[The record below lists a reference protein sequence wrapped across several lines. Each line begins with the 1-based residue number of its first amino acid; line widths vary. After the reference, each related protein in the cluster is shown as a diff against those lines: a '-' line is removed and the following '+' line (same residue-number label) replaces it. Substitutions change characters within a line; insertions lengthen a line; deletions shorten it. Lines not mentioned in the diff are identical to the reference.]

1 MILSTRILKC
11 FSSEK
16 KILRFIKTC
25 SSPKEIYQIY
35 HKNQEHFTPLL
46 FLEALKHMNTSP
58 VKKKFDLNDDAAFYD
73 QLTEVFKQVPMQEKW
88 RFYVQVAKIGRNKQI
103 IKQYGNDLTC
113 IRVKQIAILLW
124 GYHKNGIKKPKL
136 VIHLIDQLQQNL
148 DSLVPV
154 SEKPEDLQTPKE
166 QLKSEN
172 QEDNEINQSD
182 EDEHFLEQ
190 QLEED
195 LQSEKRVLKDFKFKF
210 KDLVLIIW
218 AIQDIKLDSSA
229 LLIYTFKLAINNFNN
244 KELIT
249 NRSLILLLQ
258 ATLNIKE
265 NKQIS
270 AYQKLV
276 IQNLAEQDLSNEGLL
291 QLLLLLRTLGQLQLS
306 PEFAQKLAHIML
318 KNQEKSN
325 QPFSSKFAS
334 IMIWNLN
341 KLGITDTDIYN
352 KLGLHL
358 TKSNEFKAMDIS
370 QAILIYSLQQTKSP
384 QYQQYQ
390 FILRSLISKANMIKL
405 DPRSQSIIKESLE
418 QYQPHLIKLQKK

>member
-1 MILSTRILKC
+1 MILSTRILQC

-25 SSPKEIYQIY
+25 SSPKEIYQTY

-46 FLEALKHMNTSP
+46 FLEALKHMNTNP
-58 VKKKFDLNDDAAFYD
+58 VRKRFDLNDDAAFYD
-73 QLTEVFKQVPMQEKW
+73 ELTEVFKQVPMQEKW
-88 RFYVQVAKIGRNKQI
+88 RFYVQVAKIGRNKQL
-103 IKQYGNDLTC
+103 IKQYGSDLTC

-124 GYHKNGIKKPKL
+124 GYHKNGIKKPRL

-148 DSLVPV
+148 DSLIPV
-154 SEKPEDLQTPKE
+154 SEKPEELTTPKE
-166 QLKSEN
+166 NSKPESLE
-172 QEDNEINQSD
+172 ENEINQSD
-182 EDEHFLEQ
+182 EDEDFLEQ

-195 LQSEKRVLKDFKFKF
+195 LQSEKRVLRDYRFKF

-218 AIQDIKLDSSA
+218 AIQDIRLDASA
-229 LLIYTFKLAINNFNN
+229 ILIYTFKLAINNFNK

-265 NKQIS
+265 NKQIN

-276 IQNLAEQDLSNEGLL
+276 IQNLAEQDLSNEGIL
-291 QLLLLLRTLGQLQLS
+291 QLLLLLRTLGQLKLS
-306 PEFAQKLAHIML
+306 PEFAQKLAYIML

-390 FILRSLISKANMIKL
+390 FILRSLISKGNMIKL

-418 QYQPHLIKLQKK
+418 QYQPHLIKLLKK

>member
-1 MILSTRILKC
+1 MILSTRILWC

-25 SSPKEIYQIY
+25 SSPKEIYQTY

-46 FLEALKHMNTSP
+46 FLEALKHMNTNP
-58 VKKKFDLNDDAAFYD
+58 VRKRFDLNDDAAFYD
-73 QLTEVFKQVPMQEKW
+73 ELTEVFKQVPMQEKW
-88 RFYVQVAKIGRNKQI
+88 RFYVQVAKIGRNKQL
-103 IKQYGNDLTC
+103 IKQYGSDLTC

-124 GYHKNGIKKPKL
+124 GYHKNGIKKPRL

-148 DSLVPV
+148 DSLIPV
-154 SEKPEDLQTPKE
+154 SEKPEELSSPKE
-166 QLKSEN
+166 QTKSEN
-172 QEDNEINQSD
+172 QEDHDINQSD
-182 EDEHFLEQ
+182 EDEDFLEQ

-195 LQSEKRVLKDFKFKF
+195 LQSEKGVLRDYRFKF

-218 AIQDIKLDSSA
+218 AIQDIRLDASA
-229 LLIYTFKLAINNFNN
+229 LLIYTFKLAINNFNK

-265 NKQIS
+265 NKQIN

-276 IQNLAEQDLSNEGLL
+276 IQNLAEQDLSNEGIL
-291 QLLLLLRTLGQLQLS
+291 QLLLLLRTLGQLKLS
-306 PEFAQKLAHIML
+306 PEFAQKLAYIML

-418 QYQPHLIKLQKK
+418 QYQPHLMKLLKK